1 MYETAIAQ
9 WIALRTRYQQN
20 YITEQDITA
29 CLNIHST
36 LLNCAEEASYSIAMH
51 IVSLLQ
57 TSALHSTW
65 QQTWQHYLLD
75 QLDSGCYVYYQ
86 ETALLWAMLFPSK
99 QDLNLL
105 ASHILAHYDG
115 SSILLQQSVQRF
127 IALLC
132 NDLKDLKDLDDLNDL
147 RTLKDPK
154 NLKDLRDIKDLKD
167 LRYMIFFRYLK
178 NIKELGDLRDVRG
191 LKDNGGAKGLSYL
204 RDVRNL
210 LHLKDLQ
217 DLRNSLLT
225 QEVIEQT
232 KQKLLSADPAQ
243 YIDLLTILLGRILQ
257 FQEANQM
264 GDSVEH
270 EICQIVDIVLDVFA
284 SKNANEFE
292 GIEATLDIIRYLPAR
307 SADEVLFIL
316 QLAEDTMDARIHTAC
331 SESLRHSNPDLP
343 QVLKA
348 LEVGEQSSIKII
360 RYSAEKVIER
370 KK

>member
-1 MYETAIAQ
+1 
-9 WIALRTRYQQN
+9 
-20 YITEQDITA
+20 
-29 CLNIHST
+29 
-36 LLNCAEEASYSIAMH
+36 
-51 IVSLLQ
+51 
-57 TSALHSTW
+57 
-65 QQTWQHYLLD
+65 
-75 QLDSGCYVYYQ
+75 
-86 ETALLWAMLFPSK
+86 
-99 QDLNLL
+99 
-105 ASHILAHYDG
+105 
-115 SSILLQQSVQRF
+115 
-127 IALLC
+127 
-132 NDLKDLKDLDDLNDL
+132 LKDLDDLNDL

-167 LRYMIFFRYLK
+167 LRYMSFFRSLK
-178 NIKELGDLRDVRG
+178 NIKELGDLRDARG

-225 QEVIEQT
+225 QEVIEQA

-257 FQEANQM
+257 FQEASQM

-270 EICQIVDIVLDVFA
+270 EIRQIVDVVLDVFT

-307 SADEVLFIL
+307 TADEVFFIL
-316 QLAEDTMDARIHTAC
+316 QLAKDTTDTRIHIAC
-331 SESLRHSNPDLP
+331 SEALRHANPDLP

-348 LEVGEQSSIKII
+348 LGTGKQSPIKVI
-360 RYSAEKVIER
+360 RYAVEKVIER